1 MITILLLVLMTVVGL
16 AMVIS
21 LSSDML
27 INGYYRNYR
36 GAYYAADSGLSVARQ
51 QLVNQIA
58 AQVPVAFA
66 TPPLPA
72 SAAATV
78 QNYITTNYGAAYVS
92 LNTGQ
97 ATSSWDGSFE
107 IPSVSFTQAS
117 CTVTASG
124 STPAGTCAAD
134 SKATAYQYVFNY
146 SISSS
151 GRALASQ
158 LSTVQ
163 ETGNITLNVT
173 GTPSSASFAAWGMFI
188 DQQPICDGSY
198 LVPGTISGPVFTNGS
213 WTFGTTGSYIFTD
226 PVGSA
231 GSQAGYQ
238 FGSCYQST
246 AGTYTSGGQQIKPNF
261 QAGYTWG
268 QTALALPA
276 NDYSQ
281 KYAAID
287 GKGTGESIATPTAA
301 QWHTILNGAMKN
313 ISGTAYPTGGAA
325 SGVYL
330 PYASVSGTNTVT
342 GGGIYVEGTA
352 DSVIVSPGTDAS
364 GNPTQVY
371 TIKQGATTTTVTTN
385 PTANTTTM
393 KSGGTTQILA
403 GVPENL
409 NVMPNQPATMLYV
422 NGSITALSGPG
433 QGNPAIQNAS
443 QVTITAENDITV
455 TGDLLYTTEP
465 VTFTTNQIPGTP
477 ADTLIPSNNTGQTL
491 GVFTATGNIN
501 LNNKQSNGNL
511 EIDASLATISTG
523 GSGGL
528 VNTGNSINTLNIVG
542 GRIQS
547 TIQNINTTTRNVFFD
562 RRFAPGSNF
571 APPWFPSTTL
581 SGSSTTHSTI
591 ASIQRVSWAASPQ

>member
-1 MITILLLVLMTVVGL
+1 LLVLMTVVGL